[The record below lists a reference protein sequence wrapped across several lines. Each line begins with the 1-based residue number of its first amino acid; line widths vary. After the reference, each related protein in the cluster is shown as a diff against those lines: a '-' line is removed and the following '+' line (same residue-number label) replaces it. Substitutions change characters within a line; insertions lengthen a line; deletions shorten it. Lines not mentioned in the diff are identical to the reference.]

1 MGVTLRRRETPMPLE
16 TLLILVVGGIT
27 TIAIILHLTGRSERA
42 ALRPDTVRAAWLRH
56 FPQDEVRDILLA
68 RDGHAALVETQAGP
82 GLLWALGADTVGR
95 RLQDYTFSDTG
106 DGLTIRFHDFTAPR
120 VTLTL
125 APDETP
131 IWQQRLA
138 RA

>member
-1 MGVTLRRRETPMPLE
+1 MPLE
-16 TLLILVVGGIT
+16 ILLILVIGGIS
-27 TIAIILHLTGRSERA
+27 TIAVILHLSGRSKRSDLTLETA
-42 ALRPDTVRAAWLRH
+42 RAAWLRH
-56 FPQDEVRDILLA
+56 FPQDTVHDILLA
-68 RDGHAALVETQAGP
+68 RDGHAALVETETGP

-95 RLQDYTFSDTG
+95 RLQDYALSETA
-106 DGLTIRFHDFTAPR
+106 DGLAIRFHDFTAPR